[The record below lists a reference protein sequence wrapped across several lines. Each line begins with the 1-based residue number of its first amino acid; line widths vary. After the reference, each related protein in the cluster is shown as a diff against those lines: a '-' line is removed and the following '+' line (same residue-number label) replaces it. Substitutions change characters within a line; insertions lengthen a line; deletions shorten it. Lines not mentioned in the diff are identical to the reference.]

1 MPEFDAGVAGG
12 ELPVDLALFDVG
24 GVGPG
29 LEFCVE
35 DVDVSDAP
43 SEALPGEAGQ
53 LDLGDATLAA
63 VLGVW
68 WISSRLARAKAFS
81 GGNAW

>member
-12 ELPVDLALFDVG
+12 ELPVDLALVGVG

-29 LEFCVE
+29 FEFCVE
-35 DVDVSDAP
+35 DVDVGDA
-43 SEALPGEAGQ
+43 SAQALPGQAGQ
-53 LDLGDATLAA
+53 FESAMPRQLPC
-63 VLGVW
+63 LGVW
-68 WISSRLARAKAFS
+68 WISRRPARAKAFS